1 MKGFLIS
8 RIGVGAFRAG
18 FSLLVLAAT
27 VRPFFLSGAPVEHVI
42 HISVDGLRPDAITAL
57 GPTNLPNFY
66 RFRTEGAFT
75 ENARTDYD
83 YTVTLPNHTCQLTG
97 RPVLG
102 AQGHGWT
109 GNSDPPPGVTLA
121 SNRGFYIAGAFDV
134 AHDHGLRTAAY
145 VSKTKFSLFD
155 TSWNATNGAPD
166 LVGEDNGRDKIDLYV
181 YLASTAALVNTLVAN
196 FSTQT
201 FHYVFIH
208 LTDPDSVG
216 HSSGWD
222 PTPGS
227 PYSNVIK
234 TMDQRLGVLFDLVT
248 TNAQLAGRTA
258 LLLTSDHGGYLT
270 DHSNATLPQDYT
282 IPFYVWGP
290 GVMAGAP
297 LYGLNPTNRL
307 DPGTGR
313 PTHAAAVQPIRNA
326 EAANTCL
333 KLLGLPAVP
342 GSVFNA
348 AQDLAL
354 TLPTPALSATITNE
368 TFLLTFSSVSNALY
382 DVQVR
387 RDLLAGDWTDLLTNL
402 PGNGG
407 VMAVTEPLL
416 LQEAQ
421 RFYRVR
427 AHF

>member
-1 MKGFLIS
+1 MKGLLTS
-8 RIGVGAFRAG
+8 LVGCAFRTG
-18 FSLLVLAAT
+18 FIALALGAAMQ
-27 VRPFFLSGAPVEHVI
+27 PFFLCGAPVEHVI

-75 ENARTDYD
+75 DNARTDYD

-109 GNSDPPPGVTLA
+109 SNSDPPAGVTLA

-134 AHDHGLRTAAY
+134 AHDRGLRTAAY

-166 LVGEDNGRDKIDLYV
+166 LIGEDNGRDKIDLYV
-181 YLASTAALVNTLVAN
+181 YLANTATLVNTLVAN
-196 FSTQT
+196 LSTQT

-234 TMDQRLGVLFDLVT
+234 AMDQRLRVLFDLVS

-270 DHSNATLPQDYT
+270 DHSNAALPQDYT

-290 GVMAGAP
+290 GVLAGAP
-297 LYGLNPTNRL
+297 LYRLNPTNRL
-307 DPGTGR
+307 DPGTSR
-313 PTHAAAVQPIRNA
+313 PTHAAPVQPIRNA
-326 EAANTCL
+326 EAANVCL

-354 TLPTPALSATITNE
+354 TLPAPALSATLTNG
-368 TFLLTFSSVSNALY
+368 TVQLTFGSVSNALY
-382 DVQVR
+382 DVQVTS
-387 RDLLAGDWTDLLTNL
+387 DPLAGNWTNLVTDL
-402 PGNGG
+402 PGTGG
-407 VMAVTEPLL
+407 EVLVAEPVL
-416 LQEAQ
+416 AHASQ